1 VSLEAFEMK
10 KLPLIGLII
19 GAIAAGF
26 ALLLRKKDE
35 EPVTEDPG
43 SAAGGAPPTA

>member
-1 VSLEAFEMK
+1 MK
-10 KLPLIGLII
+10 KLPLIGLVI

-35 EPVTEDPG
+35 EPVGEPVTEDPG

>member
-1 VSLEAFEMK
+1 MK

-26 ALLLRKKDE
+26 ALMKRKKA
-35 EPVTEDPG
+35 EPEPDMYDPNPPA
-43 SAAGGAPPTA
+43 SANPTDTTPPA